1 MKIQR
6 EGMLEKPGPG
16 GGRGIDSNAQEARF
30 APDTDSGGSLRA
42 VYVSNRHVHFW
53 PHTQTD
59 HIY

>member
-1 MKIQR
+1 
-6 EGMLEKPGPG
+6 MLEKPGPG

-30 APDTDSGGSLRA
+30 APDRDSGGSLRA